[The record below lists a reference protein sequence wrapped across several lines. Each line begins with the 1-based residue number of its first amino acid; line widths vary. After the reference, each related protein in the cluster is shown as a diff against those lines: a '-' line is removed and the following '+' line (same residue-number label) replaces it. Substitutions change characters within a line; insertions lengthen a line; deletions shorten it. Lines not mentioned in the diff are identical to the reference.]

1 MAARTKKAAAPWESA
16 AMILHRLR
24 SLALAAALLLA
35 ALPGAARAQ
44 GSGGAGEFP
53 SRPVTMI
60 VVFAPGG
67 ATDVLARLVAD
78 HMARTLNQRV
88 VVENVSGAGGTIGG
102 ARGAQAAPDGYTLT
116 VGSLG
121 SHSAAPSIYRNIAYD
136 PRELQPIGLIAG
148 TPLYVVVRNGLP
160 VQDMREFAAHVRAN
174 PGRVSNAHAGI
185 GSTNHL
191 ACALFGHVTGLEMNA
206 IPYRGE
212 GPAVND
218 LVAGQVDSACV
229 LAPAAV
235 PQIQAG
241 TLRGL
246 LIASPGR
253 SAGAPGVPTSAEAGV
268 PEFLFQGWNA
278 IFAPRGTPAP
288 VVERL
293 AAALSAALDDPALAR
308 RIGDLGAIPAAPA
321 QRGPEALRRLVREEV
336 ARWAEVVR
344 AAGVEPQ

>member
-1 MAARTKKAAAPWESA
+1 MTRRGFAGAIASV
-16 AMILHRLR
+16 
-24 SLALAAALLLA
+24 LLLFGA
-35 ALPGAARAQ
+35 GAARAQ
-44 GSGGAGEFP
+44 GGGDFP
-53 SRPVTMI
+53 NRQISMI

-67 ATDVLARLVAD
+67 ATDVLARLVGE
-78 HMARTLNQRV
+78 HMMRTLGQRV

-121 SHSAAPSIYRNIAYD
+121 SHSAAPSIYRSIAYD

-148 TPLYVVVRNGLP
+148 TPLYFVVRNGLP
-160 VQDMREFAAHVRAN
+160 VRSFQEFAAHVRAN
-174 PGRVSNAHAGI
+174 PGRVSNGHAGV

-191 ACALFGHVTGLEMNA
+191 ACALFGFITKLDLNP

-218 LVAGQVDSACV
+218 VVANQVDSACV

-241 TLRGL
+241 TMRGL
-246 LIASPGR
+246 LIASAER
-253 SAGAPGVPTSAEAGV
+253 SPGAPEVPTSREAGV
-268 PEFLFQGWNA
+268 PDFVFQGWNA

-288 VVERL
+288 VVEKLAGAL
-293 AAALSAALDDPALAR
+293 AAALDDEAVAR
-308 RIGDLGAIPAAPA
+308 RIRELGAIPAAPGS
-321 QRGPEALRRLVREEV
+321 RGPEALRGLVRSEV
-336 ARWAEVVR
+336 ARWAEVVK